1 VLSGLRDGG
10 ERRNMALCSPDIFSH
25 RFTSARIPAM
35 FPQTNISDITHVIQ
49 LAIAPVFLLTAVGT
63 IIGVLA
69 NRLSRIVDRIRVLE
83 ERLLTRGPEELK
95 PAQDEL
101 GLLGRRLRLIYLAVT
116 FAVFCALFVGLLI
129 IVAFVDAFLA
139 INLARFVG
147 ALFILAMIAFIGG
160 LIVFLREIFL
170 AVASTRNTMP

>member
-1 VLSGLRDGG
+1 
-10 ERRNMALCSPDIFSH
+10 
-25 RFTSARIPAM
+25 M
-35 FPQTNISDITHVIQ
+35 FPQTNINEITHVIQ

-83 ERLLTRGPEELK
+83 ERLHQRGPEELK
-95 PAQDEL
+95 PAQGEL

-139 INLARFVG
+139 INLSRLVG
-147 ALFILAMIAFIGG
+147 VLFILAMIAFIGG

-170 AVASTRNTMP
+170 AVASTRKTMP